1 MTAMLADPDV
11 VDGALRLVVELA
23 RSCVSGADGVS
34 VSLLRH
40 GVLSTVAASDQTIM
54 AMDADQYATG
64 EGRVSTLR

>member
-1 MTAMLADPDV
+1 V
-11 VDGALRLVVELA
+11 IDGALGLVVELTL
-23 RSCVSGADGVS
+23 SCIGGADGVS

-64 EGRVSTLR
+64 EGPVCGCLT